1 MWMFLS
7 HLEEEKESSQE
18 ELWGQNVEHR
28 PKERASR
35 DCPTSR
41 SIPYAVAKPRFYCRC
56 WEVLVDGSLIW
67 LSPEILCQNLKNTE
81 SNGHSQ
87 TLTRARGP

>member
-1 MWMFLS
+1 MWMFLC
-7 HLEEEKESSQE
+7 HLEEENEYSQE

-67 LSPEILCQNLKNTE
+67 LSPEILCQNLKNKE
-81 SNGHSQ
+81 SNGQSQ
-87 TLTRARGP
+87 TLTRVRGP

>member
-1 MWMFLS
+1 MFLC
-7 HLEEEKESSQE
+7 HLEEENEYSQE
-18 ELWGQNVEHR
+18 EFWGQNVEHR
-28 PKERASR
+28 SKEWPFR
-35 DCPTSR
+35 DYPTSR
-41 SIPYAVAKPRFYCRC
+41 SIPYAVVKARFYCRC
-56 WEVLVDGSLIW
+56 WEVLVDGSLIL